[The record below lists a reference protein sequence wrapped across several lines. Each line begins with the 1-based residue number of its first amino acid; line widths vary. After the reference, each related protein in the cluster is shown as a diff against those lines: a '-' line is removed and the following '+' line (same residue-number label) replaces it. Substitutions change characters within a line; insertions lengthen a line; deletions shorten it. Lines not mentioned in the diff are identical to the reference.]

1 MRWMPPLSIETF
13 ASAVDHTLLDAAAPV
28 ARIDGVCDDAKRFGF
43 AAVCIYP
50 WWVARA
56 AERLDGDAA
65 VCTVVG
71 FPHGLDSTAAK
82 VESAR
87 TAVADGASEVDV
99 VMAWPALRAG
109 DSAAVLADVE
119 AVVTAVHD
127 DQVDA
132 RVKVI
137 VESSQLSHE
146 QLLTACELVVQAGA
160 DFAKTSTGFVGGGA
174 TVSAVETMRSVLPAS
189 VGVKASGGIR
199 TAADAAAMLAAGAQR
214 LGTSSA
220 VAIIEEATVDAVA

>member
-1 MRWMPPLSIETF
+1 M
-13 ASAVDHTLLDAAAPV
+13 AGAA
-28 ARIDGVCDDAKRFGF
+28 G
-43 AAVCIYP
+43 
-50 WWVARA
+50 
-56 AERLDGDAA
+56 GD
-65 VCTVVG
+65 
-71 FPHGLDSTAAK
+71 
-82 VESAR
+82 R
-87 TAVADGASEVDV
+87 
-99 VMAWPALRAG
+99 
-109 DSAAVLADVE
+109 AAVLADVE

-127 DQVDA
+127 DRADA

-137 VESSQLSHE
+137 VESSQLSHD
-146 QLLTACELVVQAGA
+146 QLIGACELVVEAGA

-174 TVSAVETMRSVLPAS
+174 TVSAVETMRSMLPAS